1 MVGEIKKNIKSVRVL
16 VDAYNAEYDLLK
28 EVMTKSV
35 AQKIQEVRE
44 EEKKKAETTITQL
57 AFEHQAALNRAAED
71 L

>member
-28 EVMTKSV
+28 EVMTKSI
-35 AQKIQEVRE
+35 AQKIKEVRE
-44 EEKKKAETTITQL
+44 EEKKKAEAAITQL
-57 AFEHQAALNRAAED
+57 SLEHQAALNRAAED